1 MADSEQH
8 YTKNFVSE
16 APAQNCSLQRNL
28 KPQEKPAWYPVS
40 STRSKYYFLH
50 GKTTAHC
57 V

>member
-28 KPQEKPAWYPVS
+28 KPQEKPA
-40 STRSKYYFLH
+40 
-50 GKTTAHC
+50 
-57 V
+57 

>member
-28 KPQEKPAWYPVS
+28 ELQEKPARYAVN
-40 STRSKYYFLH
+40 STRSKYYFLQ
-50 GKTTAHC
+50 GKTKAHC